1 MINVAT
7 VNTKGISEDLS
18 LIVKCCQIMVSEM
31 MCQLLKL
38 NNPCW
43 SAVSDYNADQR
54 RGLIGTRKP
63 RLGGYETDNLHGS
76 GVVNQTPEP
85 WLSVLTPQPRELRGP
100 GDPPGG
106 TCLGAGMVGKGS
118 MGSWSPGTCL
128 SREGGCGSQLGTFL
142 FWQEGAWGSQAGIRS
157 PSALSD
163 GANHSAA
170 ARPAISRPPLLH

>member
-1 MINVAT
+1 MNTQSSSLMINVAT

-63 RLGGYETDNLHGS
+63 RLGAYETDNLHGS
-76 GVVNQTPEP
+76 GVVDQMPEL
-85 WLSVLTPQPRELRGP
+85 WLSVLTPPPRPRSCKGLR
-100 GDPPGG
+100 
-106 TCLGAGMVGKGS
+106 TLLGAHAWALAWLGKGQ
-118 MGSWSPGTCL
+118 WV
-128 SREGGCGSQLGTFL
+128 CGP
-142 FWQEGAWGSQAGIRS
+142 WACV
-157 PSALSD
+157 
-163 GANHSAA
+163 
-170 ARPAISRPPLLH
+170 

>member
-76 GVVNQTPEP
+76 GVVDQMPEL
-85 WLSVLTPQPRELRGP
+85 WLGVLTPPAPGAARACGPSWGHTPGRWHDWERVNGSVVRGHVSE
-100 GDPPGG
+100 PGG
-106 TCLGAGMVGKGS
+106 WMWLPARHLLILAGESLGV
-118 MGSWSPGTCL
+118 PGWNSVTLL
-128 SREGGCGSQLGTFL
+128 SV
-142 FWQEGAWGSQAGIRS
+142 
-157 PSALSD
+157 
-163 GANHSAA
+163 
-170 ARPAISRPPLLH
+170 